1 MSAPD
6 LLPQAEAIVD
16 YLAVPLGTRPVV
28 QGPERMTQYK
38 LRQLARLSGGMLAVP
53 LYNLEG
59 EDEKEM
65 GWMAVGIR
73 MAVAIGGL
81 MVSDPE
87 VREKVGFNQADDLL
101 MDAAQEILN
110 TVTEGFNQE
119 LETLA
124 SHQGIR
130 IGTLVKVAPADV
142 EEGILQAGTGGV
154 AGVYTIDFPKHDF
167 PSLTRRRG
175 SLAIAFL
182 RNWDQPEGRPR
193 IGTPPEGD
201 GHPGGGGRR

>member
-6 LLPQAEAIVD
+6 LLPDAQAIVD
-16 YLAVPLGTRPVV
+16 YLAVPLGTQPEVN
-28 QGPERMTQYK
+28 GPERITQYK

-59 EDEKEM
+59 EEEAEM

-87 VREKVGFNQADDLL
+87 VREKVGFNQAENLL

-110 TVTEGFNQE
+110 TVTVGFNAE
-119 LETLA
+119 LERQGG
-124 SHQGIR
+124 HQGIR
-130 IGTLVKVAPADV
+130 IGTLIKIAPADV
-142 EEGILQAGTGGV
+142 EEGGLQAGSGGV
-154 AGVYTIDFPKHDF
+154 AGVYTIRFPKHDF

-182 RNWDQPEGRPR
+182 RRPDQHEARPR
-193 IGTPPEGD
+193 IATPGRARHPD
-201 GHPGGGGRR
+201 GE